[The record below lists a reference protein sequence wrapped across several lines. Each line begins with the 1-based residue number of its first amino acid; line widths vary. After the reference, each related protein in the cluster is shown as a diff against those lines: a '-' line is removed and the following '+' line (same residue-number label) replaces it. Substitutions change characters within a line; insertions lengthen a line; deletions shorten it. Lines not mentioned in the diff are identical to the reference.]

1 MVSVSPDV
9 DREGSRDGAEPRSC
23 LAFPCSRRTACPIR
37 TDNDGMPGSEHNERL
52 VRRLRPTDRDLDQIV
67 EQINSASMEIDEP
80 FTRDSLTG
88 FLRDNR
94 NVYLTVHVQG
104 ELAGTLHAIGYIHPA
119 GQRYLYVDEVDTDES
134 FRRQGV
140 ATALMRAAQEIAR
153 EMAATAVW
161 LGAESAND
169 AAHALYRSLGPQEV
183 EPGVIYTYTIDPSND
198 KHGGA

>member
-1 MVSVSPDV
+1 MSARSKHGATARG
-9 DREGSRDGAEPRSC
+9 DRDFSRGSASFGLVIRWPRQHARFSRDGGESC
-23 LAFPCSRRTACPIR
+23 SSLA
-37 TDNDGMPGSEHNERL
+37 
-52 VRRLRPTDRDLDQIV
+52 
-67 EQINSASMEIDEP
+67 
-80 FTRDSLTG
+80 
-88 FLRDNR
+88 
-94 NVYLTVHVQG
+94 
-104 ELAGTLHAIGYIHPA
+104 LHAIGYIHPA
-119 GQRYLYVDEVDTDES
+119 GQRYLYVDEVDADES